1 MEATYPETATEIL
14 YPTYYNNISI
24 ASVHIR
30 SHIKKIGRMAFDGCR
45 RLKSLT
51 FEEGVEEIG
60 MNGFAGLGIQS
71 VELPDSIKQ
80 FGAGAFSRCY
90 NLKQVKFPK
99 RITEIS
105 PYCFCETYLEN
116 LDIPDSV
123 TSLGQKAF
131 ADCKLLKSVDFPSNL
146 SVVESECFS
155 GCSSIQSIDFK
166 EGLETVKEGVFKG
179 CRKLDRIYFP
189 DSIKTISYSII
200 ESCNGVDIY
209 VPSRKDLDMSIV
221 DMTIW
226 NLVKCGYRPSGKNTI
241 FYRRGSELPTYR
253 QVYDENLSFCNKV
266 VNLVSLSGIE
276 VAVKFPCQIN
286 QIWKNRT
293 EEQYKEELIK
303 AAAEAMEEDPKK
315 LTVCLETGVILYVD
329 DYFVKK

>member
-14 YPTYYNNISI
+14 YPTYYNNISV

-45 RLKSLT
+45 RLKFLT

-71 VELPDSIKQ
+71 VELPDSIEQ
-80 FGAGAFSRCY
+80 IDAGAFSKCY
-90 NLKQVKFPK
+90 NLRKVKFPK
-99 RITEIS
+99 RLTEIS
-105 PYCFCETYLEN
+105 PYCFSETYLEN

-123 TSLGQKAF
+123 TSLGRRAF

-146 SVVESECFS
+146 SVVESECFA
-155 GCSSIQSIDFK
+155 GCSSLKSIDFK

-179 CRKLDRIYFP
+179 CKKLDRIYFP

-209 VPSRKDLDMSIV
+209 VPSRKDLYISIV
-221 DMTIW
+221 DMVIW
-226 NLVKCGYRPSGKNTI
+226 GFASGIYSLDCINTI

-253 QVYDENLSFCNKV
+253 QIYDENLSFCNKV

-276 VAVKFPCQIN
+276 VAVKFPCQMY
-286 QIWKNRT
+286 QIWENRT
-293 EEQYKEELIK
+293 EEEYKEALIK